1 MNEDSA
7 FMDESGS
14 MANGLKE
21 QAVRGLKDFD
31 LQSNADAELVAQLFR
46 KDDTPKLVDREFHGN
61 QYGILPLAMAII
73 EGC

>member
-1 MNEDSA
+1 MNEDSG

-31 LQSNADAELVAQLFR
+31 LQSNADA
-46 KDDTPKLVDREFHGN
+46 
-61 QYGILPLAMAII
+61 
-73 EGC
+73 